1 MSDPVPRVKEP
12 HLAGRW
18 YPANPEELAELTR
31 RLLDGGGPARPG
43 VRAILVPHA
52 AYQYSGRTAA
62 AGFAAAGGT
71 WRRAIILAPSH
82 FANFRGASVL
92 AMTAYRTPLGL
103 VPIDDEAVAILGRAS
118 QVRANPAIFMR
129 EHALEVELPLW
140 QAVAPGRP
148 IVPVLVGTL
157 EADDA
162 ASLAAALGPLLAP
175 DTLLVVS
182 SDLVH
187 YGRRFGYLPVPATD
201 AATVAAAIRRLDQG
215 VLDRVVAC
223 DADGFARYVE
233 ETGATVCGR
242 SPIEILL
249 RALPASVRGE
259 QLAYAT
265 SLDLTGDYEHS
276 VSYAAVAFSTTT
288 A

>member
-1 MSDPVPRVKEP
+1 VGDPVPRVKEP

-18 YPANPEELAELTR
+18 YPANPDELAELTR
-31 RLLDGGGPARPG
+31 RLLDDAGPPRTG
-43 VRAILVPHA
+43 VRAIVVPHA

-62 AGFAAAGGT
+62 AGFGAAGGA

-92 AMTAYRTPLGL
+92 PMTAYRTPLGL
-103 VPIDDEAVAILGRAS
+103 VPIDEEAVAILGRAS

-140 QAVAPGRP
+140 QALAPGCP

-162 ASLAAALGPLLAP
+162 ASLGAALGPLLAP

-201 AATVAAAIRRLDQG
+201 PQTVAAAIRRLDQG
-215 VLDRVVAC
+215 LLDRVVAC
-223 DADGFARYVE
+223 DADGFVRYVE

-249 RALPASVRGE
+249 HALPPGVRGE
-259 QLAYAT
+259 QVAYTT
-265 SLDLTGDYEHS
+265 SLELTGDYEHS
-276 VSYAAVAFSTTT
+276 VSYAAVVFSATT